1 MALSPLA
8 TGLITSGVDAGL
20 GVLGGLFGESRSEKA
35 WKKQAH
41 YNSPAEQMKRLKLA
55 GLNPNLVYGSGQV
68 ANTQSSP
75 HETAKPDLSDTGSK
89 GLQAYV
95 QASQLE
101 MQKDINALQ
110 QLLLQEQINDK
121 KSLIQFRDD
130 IQTNKGLADIEY
142 TQTALEE
149 KKKLISYIDS
159 DKQLDQMGKKVN
171 IDHLLQQIEA
181 FPVRLQN
188 EIFESRARVSNLNV
202 NTSKQQVEK
211 EMLELARELRKNNV
225 EVNDHLLIRLFA
237 GAIKG
242 GTDFWKESVSNVIR
256 ELGKSITDLTGWKF

>member
-8 TGLITSGVDAGL
+8 SGIITSGIDAGL
-20 GVLGGLFGESRSEKA
+20 GVLGGLFGESRSQKA
-35 WKKQAH
+35 WKKQAY

-121 KSLIQFRDD
+121 KSIIEFRDS
-130 IQTNKGLADIEY
+130 IQTDKGLMDIELSK
-142 TQTALEE
+142 TSLEE
-149 KKKLISYIDS
+149 KKKLLAYIDS
-159 DKQLDQMGKKVN
+159 DKQLDQMGKAVN
-171 IDHLLQQIEA
+171 IEHLIQQIDA

-188 EIFESRARVSNLNV
+188 EIFESRARVSNLNM
-202 NTSKQQVEK
+202 NTSKQKIEK
-211 EMLELARELRKNNV
+211 EMLELAKKLRENNV
-225 EVNDHLLIRLFA
+225 EVSDHLLIRLFA

-242 GTDFWKESVSNVIR
+242 GTDFWKESVKNVVK
-256 ELGKSITDLTGWKF
+256 ELGKTITDFTGWKF